1 MNPSTPT
8 QPVDSAEELVY
19 AAAVLILSH
28 DLYPRKL
35 EVVREYIQ
43 NASDAI
49 DAFSA
54 IADLI
59 EDTSEPVVKISIQ
72 GRSLLIFDNGIGM
85 DAEDVSNLRR
95 IAYSE
100 KKAGEEA
107 GYKGIGRL
115 AGIAVADKLKI
126 SSTSYGD
133 SKLHHFEFRA
143 SDMREDVS
151 QHKKQGIQEPATVV
165 INRHTTLWSTPIDPR
180 DHYTIVEIRGISEK
194 WSELLDAGVLKEYIG
209 DIAPVDFSPEFTW
222 GQEIS
227 QKLVQSVPDYSP
239 KKIYLSMPNGERV
252 RVFKPYVNSMSI
264 AKPDYQPIRDPA
276 NPNRPI
282 ALCWYAPKG
291 EQILG
296 SLRPVG
302 RIFSVDGSD
311 KQQKTRY
318 AGMVYKLFGFS
329 IGDRNLP
336 LQTLWGKSFPRAL
349 WFTGEIHIVDKD
361 VLPTTDRSNFIEN
374 DARNNLF
381 KAATDRIP
389 KDLNNLAQQ
398 ISNDR
403 NAFHEAN
410 KFRLKLQEWE
420 NRLLKGQI
428 EKSELKSL
436 QRELYENQSKLR
448 ERAESAKD
456 TEIKKFDKEVQQF
469 ATRIQKEL
477 EQAKTLKG
485 NNSIADVALELQMT
499 SKARRVFQIVMD
511 TLQDHYANDPQEYY
525 EVAAKIAKALR
536 KKYA

>member
-1 MNPSTPT
+1 MNPSTPA
-8 QPVDSAEELVY
+8 QSVDSGEELVY

-59 EDTSEPVVKISIQ
+59 GDSSESVIKISIQ

-85 DAEDVSNLRR
+85 DAEDVSKLRR

-133 SKLHHFEFRA
+133 SQLHHFEFRA
-143 SDMREDVS
+143 SEMREDVS
-151 QHKKQGIQEPATVV
+151 QKKRQSIQEPATVV
-165 INRHTTLWSTPIDPR
+165 INRHTSLWSTPIDTK

-209 DIAPVDFSPEFTW
+209 DIAPVDFSPEFSW
-222 GQEIS
+222 GQDIS
-227 QKLVQSVPDYSP
+227 QKLLQSVPDYSP
-239 KKIYLSMPNGERV
+239 KKIYLAMPNGERV
-252 RVFKPYVNSMSI
+252 RIFKPYVNSMSI
-264 AKPDYQPIRDPA
+264 AKPDYETIRDPA
-276 NPNRPI
+276 NPNKLI
-282 ALCWYAPKG
+282 AICWYAPKG

-296 SLRPVG
+296 RVRPVG
-302 RIFSVDGSD
+302 KIFSVDGSD
-311 KQQKTRY
+311 EQQKKRF

-349 WFTGEIHIVDKD
+349 WFTGEIHIVDKE

-374 DARNNLF
+374 DARNDLY
-381 KAATDRIP
+381 KAAAERIP
-389 KDLNNLAQQ
+389 KDLNTLAQQ

-403 NAFHEAN
+403 NAFHDAN
-410 KFRLKLQEWE
+410 RLRQKLQDWE
-420 NRLLKGQI
+420 NRLQRGQI

-436 QRELYENQSKLR
+436 QKELYESQTRLR
-448 ERAESAKD
+448 QRSQSAKD
-456 TEIKKFDKEVQQF
+456 PDIKNFDKEVQQF
-469 ATRIQKEL
+469 AAKIQKDL
-477 EQAKTLKG
+477 DQARNLKG
-485 NNSIADVALELQMT
+485 NNTIADVAAELQMT
-499 SKARRVFQIVMD
+499 SKARRVFQIIMD
-511 TLQDHYANDPQEYY
+511 SLQEHYANDPQEYY
-525 EVAAKIAKALR
+525 ELAAKIAKALR